1 MLWAVLTAPAHVLCP
16 RAVRQGHERVAPQR
30 RAGGN
35 HREGAFPS
43 CATVQ
48 SVTDACCSLPQANL
62 KTYRF
67 IDNVWTFVLDDATFT
82 LSLGKQTK
90 TIHVQDA
97 KIVAAA
103 APATR

>member
-1 MLWAVLTAPAHVLCP
+1 M
-16 RAVRQGHERVAPQR
+16 
-30 RAGGN
+30 
-35 HREGAFPS
+35 FPS
-43 CATVQ
+43 CPTLQ
-48 SVTDACCSLPQANL
+48 SVTDACCWLLPAQANL

-82 LSLGKQTK
+82 LSLGKETK
-90 TIHVQDA
+90 SIHVQDA